1 MGTGA
6 LGAVESTHWPG
17 ISFIFFLQ
25 FQWFHWHRVSEF
37 TFLGLQPSVLESV
50 LCQFTESSPLEPQLS
65 VGDLPAPIAT
75 SLSIRQ
81 LREAPLATAPNSI
94 PNQTTFTQPGT

>member
-6 LGAVESTHWPG
+6 LGAVDSTHWPE
-17 ISFIFFLQ
+17 ISFLFFL
-25 FQWFHWHRVSEF
+25 QWFHWHRVREF
-37 TFLGLQPSVLESV
+37 TSLGLQQSVLESV
-50 LCQFTESSPLEPQLS
+50 WCQFTESSPLEPQLS

-94 PNQTTFTQPGT
+94 PNQITFTQPGT